1 MSVYILNSSAIQ
13 YPAADEN
20 EEKQRLLQVII
31 QNEITCA
38 DCEFDWKIYFFIESD
53 SFCGKCSH

>member
-38 DCEFDWKIYFFIESD
+38 DCEFD
-53 SFCGKCSH
+53 